1 MTDSAQLWRTACL
14 AVNAWRGEGVGGLA
28 TLERHCERFFLSSW
42 RLMHLLRPKLRTD
55 GLYVSRN
62 TYLRRG
68 VVELSTSVPIH
79 IVVYYRYLAFSNGG
93 FLYRTTPA
101 KPAAQRVMARPR
113 AALRLEGV
121 FSGELRVRE
130 AAVHTVVTYAQ
141 GTVSHLHTWLA
152 LRSTVPGANNRLD
165 VRSMVQI
172 EDGQP
177 EPAEPDIGFDAYDDE
192 QGRGWHA
199 AQGGL
204 DGWNEGLV
212 RAHTR
217 GLSRYVFVPWEELE
231 SSELNLNGEQMDY
244 FCPG

>member
-101 KPAAQRVMARPR
+101 SR
-113 AALRLEGV
+113 
-121 FSGELRVRE
+121 
-130 AAVHTVVTYAQ
+130 
-141 GTVSHLHTWLA
+141 
-152 LRSTVPGANNRLD
+152 LRSGSWRAR
-165 VRSMVQI
+165 
-172 EDGQP
+172 
-177 EPAEPDIGFDAYDDE
+177 
-192 QGRGWHA
+192 GRRCAWRACSA
-199 AQGGL
+199 ASC
-204 DGWNEGLV
+204 V
-212 RAHTR
+212 
-217 GLSRYVFVPWEELE
+217 
-231 SSELNLNGEQMDY
+231 
-244 FCPG
+244 